1 MKKQK
6 EHIITVSIFCVFIAT
21 MFLCYIFS
29 PKNDFSQLE
38 KRYLKDFPEISVEK
52 ILSGDFGNE
61 IETYMADHMPLRDFF
76 VGVNSYFELFTGQ
89 GRVSDIYLTKDNAL
103 VEAPIDMN
111 DSNMEKN
118 MKAINKFSEN
128 LNIPVDFMVVPSSG
142 WASRNNISKPSNEY
156 KDSEH
161 IEKIYSMCSPKINTV
176 NVTDIF
182 DSPSMY
188 YKTDHHWN
196 SLGAYCAYESY
207 MKSIDKAYKTKDE
220 FTVEIVDGFYGS
232 TYSRAALWLTSP
244 EEIELWNGSK
254 NITVTNETDEAGH
267 KGVFYKDRLNETDKY
282 TVFLDGNHSVVKIH
296 NPDAKTK
303 ETLLVVRDSY
313 SNCLGGFLCE
323 TYENVILV
331 DLRYYKKPISE
342 LCKSESVNNVLIC
355 YSLHN
360 FLTDANIIW
369 LK

>member
-6 EHIITVSIFCVFIAT
+6 EHIIIVSAFCLFIAI
-21 MFLCYIFS
+21 MLLCYIFV
-29 PKNDFSQLE
+29 PKTDFSQLE
-38 KRYLKDFPEISVEK
+38 KRYLKELPEISAQK
-52 ILSGDFGNE
+52 ILSGEFGNE

-76 VGVNSYFELFTGQ
+76 VGVNSYFELLTYQ
-89 GRVSDIYLTKDNAL
+89 GRVSDVYLTKDNAL
-103 VEAPIDMN
+103 VEAPVKMN
-111 DSNMEKN
+111 EAGIEKN
-118 MKAINKFSEN
+118 MKAINKFSDQ
-128 LNIPVDFMVVPSSG
+128 LDIPVDFMLVPSSG
-142 WASRNNISKPSNEY
+142 WASRNNISEPSNEY
-156 KDSEH
+156 MDSEN
-161 IEKIYSMCSPKINTV
+161 IEKIYSMCSPKLNTV
-176 NVTDIF
+176 NVTNQF

-196 SLGAYCAYESY
+196 SLGAYSAYESY
-207 MKSIDKAYKTKDE
+207 MKAIGKPYRVKDE
-220 FTVEIVDGFYGS
+220 FTVEKVEGFYGS

-244 EEIELWNGSK
+244 EEIELWTGSK
-254 NITVTNETDEAGH
+254 NITVTNEADSMGH
-267 KGVFYKDRLNETDKY
+267 NGVFYKERLDETDKY

-296 NPDAKTK
+296 NPQAKTK
-303 ETLLVVRDSY
+303 ETILVVRDSY

-342 LCKSESVNNVLIC
+342 LCKTEGADNVLIC